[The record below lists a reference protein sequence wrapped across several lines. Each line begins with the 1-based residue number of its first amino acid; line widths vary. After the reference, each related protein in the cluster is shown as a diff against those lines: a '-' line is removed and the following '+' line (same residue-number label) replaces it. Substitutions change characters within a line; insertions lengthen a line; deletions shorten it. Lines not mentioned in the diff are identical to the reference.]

1 MWPANARQYTET
13 VTCGGTNVR
22 KFIAILTTLALL
34 IVAAAP
40 VAMAAERAP
49 VQDGPFTRN
58 GTYIVRLIE
67 PPVVAYD
74 GTIPGYQA
82 TRPAPGSR
90 IDPNSSRVR
99 GYAGFLAKRQSDTLS
114 AVGASSSKVYSY
126 VYSVNGFAA
135 NLTAAQANE
144 LKKKDGVVSVEEDR
158 LLHLDTNRTPTMLGL
173 DAANGLWNQLG
184 GVKSAGENVIIGVI
198 DSGIWPE
205 SKSFEDK
212 TRNDRRG
219 RGPSDYPML
228 RDWYGKC
235 RPGEQFPPAM
245 CNGKIIGAQWY
256 NAGFGGDAAINKM
269 FKSEYI
275 SARDA
280 DGHGTHTASTA
291 GGNYGVSAII
301 DGQNLGTISGMA
313 PRARIAVY
321 KVCWGGDEGGCY
333 GSDSVAAIDQAV
345 ADGVDVINFSI
356 SGTSDYYLDAVEVA
370 FLFANDAGIFV
381 AASAGNDGPDASTTN
396 HPSPWLTTVAAGT
409 KDDDYPGHVTLGNSA
424 VYTGKSRTA
433 GVGPAPLVYAGN
445 VPAPGMSSDDAALCI
460 LGTLNPAA
468 VAGKIV
474 LCDRGVNARTDKS
487 LEVKQ
492 AGGVGMILANTSPNS
507 VNADMHWVPTI
518 HVDDV
523 ARTAIL
529 AYINAGGSP
538 TATITPDPS
547 GLITD
552 APKVATFS
560 SRGPSLAGGD
570 ILKPDI
576 MAPGEDVLAAVS
588 PTGDHGRNF
597 DFLSGTSMASPHIA
611 GIAALLT
618 DAHPNWTPAMIQS
631 AMMTTASQ
639 TMKNGNPIEGGAF
652 DYGAG
657 QVVPNSATDP
667 GLVYNATFNDYYAF
681 ICGTGQLSCPAGAA
695 IDPSDL
701 NYPSISIGQLAGI
714 QTVTRT
720 VTNVGPAGTYTVSVD
735 APAGIGV
742 QVSPTTLSIGRNKSA
757 TYTVTFTHVS
767 APMDEWT
774 AGSLT
779 WSDGSHR
786 VRSPLVV
793 RPVLVA
799 APAEVSGAGTSGSTS
814 FDMIF
819 GYTGPYVPGA
829 HGMFAATHTDDVV
842 VDDPDNDIT
851 IGLGPDKVG
860 INVHEFTVPAGTL
873 AARFSLFDDFVGGNS
888 DLDLYVFSDPSLSLA
903 SLVDYSG
910 NEASSEE
917 VTLRNPDAGT
927 YYVVV
932 HGWET
937 DGPSADYTLFSWMIP
952 DDPTADD
959 GSLQITSAPATVTV
973 GQTGTVVVGWSG
985 LDLNEKYLGAVSH
998 NDGSGIHGFTL
1009 VSVDTD

>member
-1 MWPANARQYTET
+1 MR
-13 VTCGGTNVR
+13 R
-22 KFIAILTTLALL
+22 LIAILTTLSLL
-34 IVAAAP
+34 VVAAAP
-40 VAMAAERAP
+40 VSVGAQETAAGS
-49 VQDGPFTRN
+49 GPFTRN

-74 GTIPGYQA
+74 GGISGYAA
-82 TRPAPGSR
+82 TRPAAGSR

-99 GYAGFLAKRQSDTLS
+99 GYAGFLAQRQNAALS
-114 AVGASSSKVYSY
+114 SVGASSSKKMYSY

-135 NLTAAQANE
+135 ELTAAQANE
-144 LKKKDGVVSVEEDR
+144 LKKSSGIASVEEDR
-158 LLHLDTNRTPTMLGL
+158 LYHLDTNRTPTMLGL

-184 GVKSAGENVIIGVI
+184 GVQNAGEDVIIGVI

-205 SKSFEDK
+205 SESFADK

-219 RGPSDYPML
+219 RGPSDYKML

-235 RPGEQFPPAM
+235 RPGEQFTPDM

-256 NAGFGGDAAINKM
+256 SDGFGGDAAVNAE

-280 DGHGTHTASTA
+280 NGHGTHTASTA
-291 GGNYGVSAII
+291 GGNYGVTALV

-321 KVCWGGDEGGCY
+321 KVCWGGDDGGCY

-356 SGTSDYYLDAVEVA
+356 SGTADSYLDAVEVA

-381 AASAGNDGPDASTTN
+381 AASAGNEGPDASTLD
-396 HPSPWLTTVAAGT
+396 HPSPWLMTVAAGT
-409 KDDDYPGHVTLGNSA
+409 KDDEYPGHVTLGNSA

-433 GVGPAPLVYAGN
+433 AVGPAPLVYAGD
-445 VPAPGMSSDDAALCI
+445 VAAADATVDDAALCI
-460 LGTLNPAA
+460 LGTLNPTL

-474 LCDRGVNARTDKS
+474 LCDRGVNPRTDKS

-507 VNADMHWVPTI
+507 VNADMHWVPSI
-518 HVDDV
+518 HVDEV

-529 AYINAGGSP
+529 VYINAGGSP

-547 GLITD
+547 GLISN
-552 APKVATFS
+552 APQVATFS

-576 MAPGEDVLAAVS
+576 LAPGEDVLAAIS

-631 AMMTTASQ
+631 AIMTTASQ
-639 TMKNGNPIEGGAF
+639 TMKNGDPIDGGPF

-657 QVVPNSATDP
+657 AVVPNSATDP
-667 GLVYNATFNDYYAF
+667 GLVYNATFDDYFAF
-681 ICGTGQLSCPAGAA
+681 ICGTGQLNCSPGEA

-720 VTNVGPAGTYTVSVD
+720 VTNVGAAATYTVSVD
-735 APAGIGV
+735 APDGVNV
-742 QVSPTTLSIGRNKSA
+742 QVSPTTLYVGRNQSA
-757 TYTVTFTHVS
+757 TYTVTFSTTT
-767 APMDEWT
+767 AEAGEWT
-774 AGSLT
+774 DGSLT
-779 WSDGSHR
+779 WSDGRHH

-799 APAEVSGAGTSGSTS
+799 APAEVSGTGVSGNTS

-819 GYTGPYVPGA
+819 GFAGDYEPGA
-829 HGMFAATHTDDVV
+829 HGLFAATRTNDTV
-842 VDDPDNDIT
+842 VDDPDDDIT
-851 IGLGPDKVG
+851 IDLGPDKVG

-873 AARFSLFDDFVGGNS
+873 AARFALYQDFVTGNT
-888 DLDLYVFSDPSLSLA
+888 DLDLYIFSDPSLSLS

-910 NEASSEE
+910 NEATNEV

-952 DDPTADD
+952 TDPTADD
-959 GSLQITSAPATVTV
+959 GSLAVVSAPTTVTV
-973 GQTGTVVVGWSG
+973 GQVGTVVVGWSG
-985 LDLNEKYLGAVSH
+985 LNADEKYLGAVSH
-998 NDGSGIHGFTL
+998 SDGSGIHAFTL
-1009 VSVDTD
+1009 VSVDTE